1 MHGAIDPGGFKDVI
15 LFLAT
20 AAIVAPLFQRLRLRP
35 ILGLLVSI
43 VPGTRYI
50 PVERPADIAQL
61 AEFGVVFLLFMI
73 GLELSWER
81 LRLMRRLVFGLGAGP
96 VGGTTAVIALAAGL
110 AGLPPA
116 AALTIGAGLALS
128 STAIVMPVLAEH
140 KRL

>member
-61 AEFGVVFLLFMI
+61 AELGVVFLLFMV

-81 LRLMRRLVFGLGAGP
+81 LRLLRGLMFSLGALQLAVTGGLLTL
-96 VGGTTAVIALAAGL
+96 VGLL
-110 AGLPPA
+110 
-116 AALTIGAGLALS
+116 
-128 STAIVMPVLAEH
+128 
-140 KRL
+140 